1 MKLFTIVALCLPLLA
16 FAAEPGGK
24 PAEAKEHAGAPVED
38 QATTAAPAEAHEH
51 GGAPAESK
59 NAATATSEKKEHG
72 GAPAE
77 AKP

>member
-1 MKLFTIVALCLPLLA
+1 MKLFTIALLCLPMLA
-16 FAAEPGGK
+16 FAGEHGGK
-24 PAEAKEHAGAPVED
+24 PAEAKEPSGAPVED

>member
-1 MKLFTIVALCLPLLA
+1 MKLFTIALLCLPMLA
-16 FAAEPGGK
+16 FAAEQGGK
-24 PAEAKEHAGAPVED
+24 PAEAKEHAGAPVAD

-59 NAATATSEKKEHG
+59 NAATATGAKKDHG
-72 GAPAE
+72 GAPTE